1 MTDDLSPSSD
11 LHRSAGDAG
20 FEGISRAKA
29 PEPEL
34 RDRAISGDRY
44 WSTDYAHREWEG
56 MWTKVWLIGAL
67 ESDVREPGDFMTL
80 DIGPESILLVRGDD
94 DVVRGFY
101 NVCQH
106 RGNKLVEAESGT
118 LGAFTC
124 AYHAW
129 RYALDG
135 SLTFVPDEA
144 DFRQGSPCGKIGL
157 EPVRTESFAGFIWY
171 SLDPEIEPLRDYL
184 GEVADHLT
192 SYKLDKMVRTHWV
205 TVEGEFN
212 WKCVQDNF
220 NESYHLEYVHPQTR
234 FLMETRGMEHQQD
247 LYPSGHARIL
257 IDGCRPDPRFAGQET
272 QIVDYMREEL
282 EFWDLKPEDFAG
294 RMGDMRGELQRRKR
308 ESGKEKGYDFSS
320 FNDDQLTDHYHYTI
334 FPNLSMSLKPD
345 GNIFL
350 RASPHP
356 TDPTKCLFDMW
367 YFTMFPEGATE
378 YHSHTMKEMVSVDT
392 HVPHVVGKWPET
404 TVGPAIDQDVRVWNA
419 QQKGLQSRGYRGGY
433 YAWQERRVR
442 YFHDNL
448 DRYVDG
454 APPTA

>member
-1 MTDDLSPSSD
+1 MTDDLSPPFPTD
-11 LHRSAGDAG
+11 HAEPMVG
-20 FEGISRAKA
+20 GIDRGKA
-29 PEPEL
+29 PEPAL
-34 RDRAISGDRY
+34 RDRPITGDRY
-44 WSTDYAHREWEG
+44 WSKDYARREWEG
-56 MWTKVWLIGAL
+56 MWTKVWLVGAL
-67 ESDVREPGDFMTL
+67 ESDLAEPGDFMTL

-94 DVVRGFY
+94 GVVRGFY

-106 RGNKLVEAESGT
+106 RGNRLVEAESGS
-118 LGAFTC
+118 LSAFTC

-135 SLTFVPDEA
+135 SLTSVPDEV
-144 DFRQGSPCGKIGL
+144 DFKQGSPCGKVGL

-171 SLDPEIEPLRDYL
+171 SLDPEIVPLRDYL
-184 GEVADHLT
+184 GEVADHLL
-192 SYKLDKMVRTHWV
+192 SYRLDKMVRSHWV
-205 TVEGEFN
+205 TIEGEFN

-220 NESYHLEYVHPQTR
+220 CESYHLEFVHPQTR
-234 FLMETRGMEHQQD
+234 FIMETRGMEHQQD

-257 IDGCRPDPRFAGQET
+257 IEGCRPDPRYAGNEAQVIEG
-272 QIVDYMREEL
+272 MREEL
-282 EFWDLKPEDFAG
+282 AFWGLDVVDFAG
-294 RMGDMRGELQRRKR
+294 RATDMRAALQARKR
-308 ESGKEKGYDFSS
+308 AVGKDKGYDFAS
-320 FNDDQLTDHYHYTI
+320 FNDDQLTDHYHYSI

-367 YFTMFPEGATE
+367 YFTLFPEGVTE
-378 YHSHTMKEMVSVDT
+378 YHSHTMDEMVSIDSQAQ
-392 HVPHVVGKWPET
+392 HVSGKWPE
-404 TVGPAIDQDVRVWNA
+404 VSCGPAIDQDVNIWNA

-448 DRYVDG
+448 DRYVDRVPSN
-454 APPTA
+454 AE